1 MADELDFVT
10 LRNNAA
16 AKAFASEEEEG
27 KAIAD
32 ELSDDPVEADA
43 QAAEWLAN
51 QPTPLI
57 KGKVKTGFRPNPW
70 LRREDD
76 MDVLQAEREDEIGLT
91 PEEMQ
96 AQRRYKLRGDPKTSW
111 AISMGDDLTRMPNYY
126 PLRQTIEA
134 KYPGLD
140 VWYGKTHDYDRER
153 SVLDEQAL
161 QYLRPDVAD
170 ALRALHRE
178 ELKDEATIAKMR
190 EIREDVKE
198 ADRWFPEETGYEEEE
213 GE

>member
-1 MADELDFVT
+1 MADELDLVT
-10 LRNNAA
+10 LRKNAA

-57 KGKVKTGFRPNPW
+57 KGEVWG
-70 LRREDD
+70 DD
-76 MDVLQAEREDEIGLT
+76 MAVLQAEREDEIGLT

-96 AQRRYKLRGDPKTSW
+96 AQRRYKLDEDPKTSW
-111 AISMGDDLTRMPNYY
+111 ADRMGDTMEKMPNYY

-140 VWYGKTHDYDRER
+140 VGYGRAWDDQDNRI
-153 SVLDEQAL
+153 LDEQAL

-170 ALRALHRE
+170 ALRALLKE
-178 ELKDEATIAKMR
+178 EIKDRATTSEMR
-190 EIREDVKE
+190 EVRNDMEA

-213 GE
+213 DE